1 LPSVARVEP
10 IAGFGVTYA
19 LHATNSRGFYVEATS
34 PDRRGL
40 QPLPYHAQVVAYLKD
55 HEPDVWAWASTQKAR
70 AEHIEEVRAHLLR
83 DTYRLDAD
91 AHPEVHASLTT
102 AMRRLGID
110 APATLYQSGGQQ
122 MNASLVYMPGEIH
135 VVLLGPML
143 ERLSDEE
150 RLALFGHELAH
161 YLLWSQ
167 AGGDYY
173 IADRILGDA
182 LASPQS
188 VDSHRE
194 TFRRYSLHT
203 ELYADRGS
211 AIAAAALAPA
221 VSTLVKVH
229 TGIADPDAEID
240 ARQAARDNAL
250 SGGATHP
257 ETFVRARA
265 LELWWQG
272 ADDLDAW
279 IDRTLHGALALERLD
294 LPGQRRL
301 QTMTRGFLAH
311 YLADTALRS
320 DAVLSQVRELF
331 ADWSPD
337 EAPVLPAA
345 FDKAQAED
353 SVRHYLN
360 ALMMDL
366 ALIDPEMQDAALL
379 RAASIAKALDSFD
392 ALQVNLKRDARFGKR
407 DFDKLNKKMAS
418 MKVQA

>member
-1 LPSVARVEP
+1 
-10 IAGFGVTYA
+10 
-19 LHATNSRGFYVEATS
+19 VEATS

-40 QPLPYHAQVVAYLKD
+40 QPLPYHAQVVEYLKR
-55 HEPDVWAWASTQKAR
+55 HEPDVWSWAGTQKAR

-83 DTYRLDAD
+83 DTYRLDVD
-91 AHPEVHASLTT
+91 AHPEVHASLTA
-102 AMRRLGID
+102 AMQRLGID
-110 APATLYQSGGQQ
+110 APATLYQSGGQE
-122 MNASLVYMPGEIH
+122 MNASLVYVPGEIH

-188 VDSHRE
+188 ADSHRE

-211 AIAAAALAPA
+211 AIAADALAPA

-229 TGIADPDAEID
+229 TGIANPDAAAYLRQAAEID
-240 ARQAARDNAL
+240 AREAARDKAV

-279 IDRTLHGALALERLD
+279 IDRTLHGPLALERLD
-294 LPGQRRL
+294 LPGQLRL
-301 QTMTRGFLAH
+301 QTMTRGFVAH

-320 DAVLSQVRELF
+320 DAVLNQVRELF
-331 ADWSPD
+331 ADWSLE

-345 FDKAQAED
+345 FGKAQVED

-366 ALIDPEMQDAALL
+366 ALIDPDAQDAALL

-407 DFDKLNKKMAS
+407 DFDKLSKKMAS
-418 MKVQA
+418 MKVEA